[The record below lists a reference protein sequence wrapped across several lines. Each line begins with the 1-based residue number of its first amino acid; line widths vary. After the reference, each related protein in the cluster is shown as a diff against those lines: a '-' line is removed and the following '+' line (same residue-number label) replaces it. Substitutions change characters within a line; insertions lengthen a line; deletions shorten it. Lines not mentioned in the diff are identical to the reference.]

1 MNIMW
6 LLLVFRNLKSF
17 IRTKPVLFFFMI
29 LSQVVCVVSA
39 LAVAGMVD
47 AVTPVPEDKRGY
59 SSLSFFLEF
68 NRNTENKTEQKNGVS
83 LFDIKQKK
91 FLYVGEDNEEAEK
104 IRQSIRNTPSEND
117 IYESN
122 FLLSA
127 KSPPFLTY
135 GNMKEKINTVRESC
149 QNELASI
156 HFGGYIEE
164 DGLVSV
170 HFKAEKHD
178 NEWLKKNRPYLYG
191 KSHQISLRRNP
202 YYESPFQKLSVG
214 DTVTV
219 GHTEYIVSHIENGDA
234 WNIATAL
241 TINPEAADDSFIIN
255 YVTFTV
261 KSETNQ
267 AGIAKVSKAIQD
279 AFGELSPYIEEPQ
292 PPPLMEKQFNHMVY
306 VLSFI
311 IIAVVI
317 LNVARLYTY
326 VMASRKKALA
336 IFSVCGAGRIR
347 IFALCT
353 AEIGLTL
360 LVSFGLGWLLFHF
373 VLTEPITAIYPTF
386 AEFFTPR
393 IYLMLFGI
401 YLVTGL
407 IIMTVNIIP
416 TIRQSIHDR
425 TKGGE

>member
-1 MNIMW
+1 MW

-17 IRTKPVLFFFMI
+17 IRTKPVLFFFML
-29 LSQVVCVVSA
+29 LSQAVCVVSA

-91 FLYVGEDNEEAEK
+91 FLYVGEDNEEADK

-267 AGIAKVSKAIQD
+267 AGIAKVSKGCFRRTVSLYRRTAAASAHGETIQSYGVC
-279 AFGELSPYIEEPQ
+279 AFVYHHCGGDIECRKTLYLCHGIQKKSPCHIFRLRCRQKQDICPLHSGNRADTVCFLWIGMAPVPFCIDRTHYGYLSYLCRI
-292 PPPLMEKQFNHMVY
+292 
-306 VLSFI
+306 
-311 IIAVVI
+311 
-317 LNVARLYTY
+317 LYTPY
-326 VMASRKKALA
+326 LSHALWYLSRYRTYHYDRQYH
-336 IFSVCGAGRIR
+336 SDNQ
-347 IFALCT
+347 
-353 AEIGLTL
+353 
-360 LVSFGLGWLLFHF
+360 
-373 VLTEPITAIYPTF
+373 AIYP
-386 AEFFTPR
+386 
-393 IYLMLFGI
+393 
-401 YLVTGL
+401 
-407 IIMTVNIIP
+407 
-416 TIRQSIHDR
+416 
-425 TKGGE
+425 

>member
-1 MNIMW
+1 
-6 LLLVFRNLKSF
+6 
-17 IRTKPVLFFFMI
+17 
-29 LSQVVCVVSA
+29 
-39 LAVAGMVD
+39 
-47 AVTPVPEDKRGY
+47 
-59 SSLSFFLEF
+59 
-68 NRNTENKTEQKNGVS
+68 
-83 LFDIKQKK
+83 
-91 FLYVGEDNEEAEK
+91 
-104 IRQSIRNTPSEND
+104 
-117 IYESN
+117 
-122 FLLSA
+122 
-127 KSPPFLTY
+127 
-135 GNMKEKINTVRESC
+135 
-149 QNELASI
+149 
-156 HFGGYIEE
+156 
-164 DGLVSV
+164 
-170 HFKAEKHD
+170 
-178 NEWLKKNRPYLYG
+178 
-191 KSHQISLRRNP
+191 
-202 YYESPFQKLSVG
+202 
-214 DTVTV
+214 
-219 GHTEYIVSHIENGDA
+219 
-234 WNIATAL
+234 
-241 TINPEAADDSFIIN
+241 
-255 YVTFTV
+255 
-261 KSETNQ
+261 
-267 AGIAKVSKAIQD
+267 
-279 AFGELSPYIEEPQ
+279 
-292 PPPLMEKQFNHMVY
+292 LMEKQFNHMVY

-336 IFSVCGAGRIR
+336 IFSVCGAGRSR